1 MRRSP
6 VSILASTILV
16 LLSMITMTWAVLS
29 GGWTDG
35 STVLYLIVVAG
46 VVEGVLVAQL
56 LRHRVFELLLAP
68 FLAYLIIIPATSNL
82 LPAGIDGTGNVISKY
97 LLASWQG
104 IVSNDPWTFT
114 VGLGTIIWAVSYN
127 LAWLATREQR
137 AAVGTLP
144 AFGALGINAL
154 NAPLPGAVVAPT
166 LLCAVFLLLVIA
178 SSQIGGLLQQW
189 HIRRLPIL
197 PGLTRRFAAGTAFC
211 VAALLCV
218 AAVIP
223 PVSTTDFSKTL
234 FHYTHGPLGVISQ
247 TPQNVTVGF
256 SPAVQPG
263 GPLISKPTPVF
274 TYSGNSS
281 QTYFTVTVDGAFS
294 QGTWN
299 PGPPLGVPESRVPF
313 PGPEVPRDRNPAD
326 GGVGAVTATVRD
338 SIRYVAANPTGDT
351 AFGIFPGDPD
361 SSSLPGNAFGTDGFS
376 GLLTVNA
383 IELDST
389 TSVGASAAVSG
400 IESTATGDQLR
411 GAGTQYPDFARTYA
425 TFPLDSSDAQTI
437 SRLAQ
442 NWTSGTGNA
451 YDAAT
456 AIEAHLRDPHS
467 FTYTLNPPAAPS
479 GKWPITYFLTS
490 SKAGYCQYFA
500 SAMGAMLRAEGI
512 PARLVSGFGPGSA
525 TGSDFTVTTSDAH
538 VWVQAFFPN
547 YGWINFEPTP
557 PSVLGN
563 YQTVPRGVDP
573 TKPTPTPAPTA
584 TAQPKPTPRPTAHV
598 APTPLPTHA
607 PGSATSL
614 GPPSWLGPLALIV
627 ALVALVLGVT
637 AGWLRNPKGVPAIWR
652 RLRFLARLSG
662 MRPMRASDTQL
673 AYTRR
678 WIEQLPGPVATHHV
692 VGESLTDIAQLS
704 MKHQY
709 SRDGLA
715 EPDHE
720 RMTAAW
726 RGMLRAFPKLA
737 WQRIANRRGGA
748 ANATE

>member
-6 VSILASTILV
+6 ASILVSTILV
-16 LLSMITMTWAVLS
+16 LLSMITLTWAVLS

-35 STVLYLIVVAG
+35 STVLYMITVVA
-46 VVEGVLVAQL
+46 VIEGVLVSQL
-56 LRHRVFELLLAP
+56 LRPRPFELLLAP

-82 LPAGIDGTGNVISKY
+82 LPPGADGTANLFAKY
-97 LLASWQG
+97 VQASWQG

-127 LAWLATREQR
+127 LGWLATREQR
-137 AAVGTLP
+137 AAIGTLP

-154 NAPLPGAVVAPT
+154 NAPLPGAVVVPT
-166 LLCAVFLLLVIA
+166 LICAVFLLLVIA

-197 PGLTRRFAAGTAFC
+197 PGLTPRFAAGATFC
-211 VAALLCV
+211 VAALLCI

-234 FHYTHGPLGVISQ
+234 FHYTHGPFGITSQ

-256 SPAVQPG
+256 SPTVQPG
-263 GPLISKPTPVF
+263 GPLVSKPTPVF
-274 TYSGNSS
+274 TYTGNST

-299 PGPPLGVPESRVPF
+299 PGPPAGLPESRLPF
-313 PGPEVPRDRNPAD
+313 AGPQVPRDRNPAD
-326 GGVGAVTATVRD
+326 GGVGSVTATVRD
-338 SIRYVAANPTGDT
+338 SIKYIAANPTGDT

-361 SSSLPGNAFGTDGFS
+361 STSLPGNAFGTDGFN

-383 IELDST
+383 VELDST
-389 TSVGASAAVSG
+389 TSSGEAAAVSG
-400 IESTATGDQLR
+400 LESAATADQLR
-411 GAGTQYPDFARTYA
+411 GAGSQYPDFARAYA
-425 TFPLDSSDAQTI
+425 SFPLDSPDAQTI

-442 NWTSGTGNA
+442 SWTSGTGNA

-467 FTYTLNPPAAPS
+467 FIYTLNPPSSPS
-479 GKWPITYFLTS
+479 GEWPITYFLTS

-512 PARLVSGFGPGSA
+512 PARLVSGFGAGA
-525 TGSDFTVTTSDAH
+525 TNGSDFTVTSSDAH

-547 YGWINFEPTP
+547 YGWVNFEPTP

-563 YQTVPRGVDP
+563 YQTIPRGVDP
-573 TKPTPTPAPTA
+573 TKPTPTPVPTA
-584 TAQPKPTPRPTAHV
+584 TSQPKPTPRPTAHV
-598 APTPLPTHA
+598 APTPVPTHA
-607 PGSATSL
+607 PGSSTSL
-614 GPPSWLGPLALIV
+614 GPPPWLGPSALLVVLAVLV
-627 ALVALVLGVT
+627 LVAT
-637 AGWLRNPKGVPAIWR
+637 AGWLRNPKGIPALWR
-652 RLRFLARLSG
+652 RLRLLARVSG
-662 MRPMRASDTQL
+662 MRPMRPSDTHL
-673 AYTRR
+673 AYTQS
-678 WIEQLPGPVATHHV
+678 WIEELPGPFATHLV
-692 VGESLTDIAQLS
+692 VGRSLSDIAQLS
-704 MKHQY
+704 MKHQF
-709 SRDGLA
+709 SREGLA
-715 EPDHE
+715 EADHQ

-726 RGMLRAFPKLA
+726 RGVLRAFPKLA
-737 WQRIANRRGGA
+737 WRRIADRVGRKM
-748 ANATE
+748 NATE